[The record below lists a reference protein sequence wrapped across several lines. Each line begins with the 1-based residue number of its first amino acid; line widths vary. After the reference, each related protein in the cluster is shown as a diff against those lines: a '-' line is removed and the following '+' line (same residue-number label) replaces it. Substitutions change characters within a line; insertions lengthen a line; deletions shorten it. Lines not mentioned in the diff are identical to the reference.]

1 MQTYQTKTQT
11 LVDKIISTYVICPT
25 KFDFISVLELEQ
37 LEIPMSG
44 LEISFL
50 WEIIDKSFEQGI
62 DNGY

>member
-1 MQTYQTKTQT
+1 
-11 LVDKIISTYVICPT
+11 
-25 KFDFISVLELEQ
+25 VLELEQ